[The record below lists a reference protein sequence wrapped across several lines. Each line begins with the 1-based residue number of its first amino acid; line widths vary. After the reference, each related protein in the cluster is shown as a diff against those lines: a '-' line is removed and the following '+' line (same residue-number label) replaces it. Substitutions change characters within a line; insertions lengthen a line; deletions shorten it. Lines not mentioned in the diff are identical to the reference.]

1 MPPHC
6 SAQSTSKGL
15 RLFAMFAPYLFGLSK
30 VRHLG
35 CCHGPLCCDDIRLS
49 DVSGVGSFQL
59 LKAVNY
65 VQSCNVFGTKC
76 NETAGSLQGLIS
88 GGCCKQARLAGI
100 KCS

>member
-1 MPPHC
+1 MLPHC

-15 RLFAMFAPYLFGLSK
+15 CLFAMFAPYPFGLSK
-30 VRHLG
+30 VRYLG
-35 CCHGPLCCDDIRLS
+35 CCRGPLCCDDIRLS
-49 DVSGVGSFQL
+49 DVWGFFQL

-65 VQSCNVFGTKC
+65 VQSCNKFGIKC

-88 GGCCKQARLAGI
+88 GGCCKQARLAGT